1 MNNKTV
7 LGSYPGPVNGWF
19 SDKKKEA
26 DHKFRTVFYTPT
38 RGAFL
43 ALVRLNVFGL
53 ADLLNLPND
62 PRMSAAKKASAKGLI
77 DAFYTKWY
85 EKFGG
90 NRTAL
95 AEVIAKG
102 AKERAFGFN
111 IPLVKNLDFI
121 KKLKAAG
128 AIGGFNNKQIG
139 IGDPATGAVV
149 AGDVAASYPLLEV
162 VGTILASLATIFMGI
177 VTLKT
182 SNNSAPGT
190 GSGTGSGTDS
200 ADDLAKRNTGPQP
213 TEDTAGY
220 GLIGAAVLAALYF
233 GTQSKTPTRRR
244 TTIKK

>member
-1 MNNKTV
+1 MYNKTI
-7 LGSYPGPVNGWF
+7 LGSYPGPVNGWLEDRAH
-19 SDKKKEA
+19 ST
-26 DHKFRTVFYTPT
+26 RTALYTPT

-43 ALVRLNVFGL
+43 SLVRLNVFGL

-62 PRMSAAKKASAKGLI
+62 TRMSAAKRASAKPLV
-77 DAFYTKWY
+77 DAFYQKWY
-85 EKFGG
+85 DKFGG

-102 AKERAFGFN
+102 SKERAFGFN

-128 AIGGFNNKQIG
+128 AIGSVGGDQIG
-139 IGDPATGAVV
+139 IGGEPATDTGIALPVLKEVGKILGA
-149 AGDVAASYPLLEV
+149 
-162 VGTILASLATIFMGI
+162 LASIFAS
-177 VTLKT
+177 VVLLKR
-182 SNNSAPGT
+182 SSSDPST
-190 GSGTGSGTDS
+190 GDNRLIDNKDTT
-200 ADDLAKRNTGPQP
+200 PPP

-244 TTIKK
+244 RTVKK

>member
-1 MNNKTV
+1 MYNKTI

-26 DHKFRTVFYTPT
+26 AHKFRTVFYTPT

-43 ALVRLNVFGL
+43 SLVRLNVFGL

-62 PRMSAAKKASAKGLI
+62 TRMSAAKRASTKPLI
-77 DAFYTKWY
+77 DAFYQKWY
-85 EKFGG
+85 DKFGG

-139 IGDPATGAVV
+139 IGGGPAAAVS
-149 AGDVAASYPLLEV
+149 ADVIASYPLLEV

-177 VTLKT
+177 VMLKT
-182 SNNSAPGT
+182 SNDS

-200 ADDLAKRNTGPQP
+200 ADDLAKRNTGPPP

-220 GLIGAAVLAALYF
+220 GLIGVAVLAALYL
-233 GTQSKTPTRRR
+233 GTTSKTPTRRR

>member
-1 MNNKTV
+1 LV
-7 LGSYPGPVNGWF
+7 LIY
-19 SDKKKEA
+19 
-26 DHKFRTVFYTPT
+26 H
-38 RGAFL
+38 
-43 ALVRLNVFGL
+43 
-53 ADLLNLPND
+53 
-62 PRMSAAKKASAKGLI
+62 
-77 DAFYTKWY
+77 
-85 EKFGG
+85 
-90 NRTAL
+90 
-95 AEVIAKG
+95 
-102 AKERAFGFN
+102 
-111 IPLVKNLDFI
+111 LVKNLDFI

-190 GSGTGSGTDS
+190 GSGTDS

-220 GLIGAAVLAALYF
+220 GLIGVAVLAALYL
-233 GTQSKTPTRRR
+233 GTTSKTPTRRR

>member
-77 DAFYTKWY
+77 DAFYQKWY
-85 EKFGG
+85 DKFGG

-149 AGDVAASYPLLEV
+149 AGDVAASYPLLQV

-182 SNNSAPGT
+182 SNDSAP
-190 GSGTGSGTDS
+190 GTGSGTDS
-200 ADDLAKRNTGPQP
+200 ADYLAKRNTGPQP

-220 GLIGAAVLAALYF
+220 GLIGVAVLAALYL
-233 GTQSKTPTRRR
+233 GTTSKTPTRRR

>member
-62 PRMSAAKKASAKGLI
+62 PRMSAEKKAKAKVLV
-77 DAFYTKWY
+77 DAFYQKWY
-85 EKFGG
+85 DKFGG

-111 IPLVKNLDFI
+111 IPLSKKFRFYKKI
-121 KKLKAAG
+121 KSSW
-128 AIGGFNNKQIG
+128 
-139 IGDPATGAVV
+139 
-149 AGDVAASYPLLEV
+149 SYWW
-162 VGTILASLATIFMGI
+162 I
-177 VTLKT
+177 
-182 SNNSAPGT
+182 
-190 GSGTGSGTDS
+190 
-200 ADDLAKRNTGPQP
+200 
-213 TEDTAGY
+213 
-220 GLIGAAVLAALYF
+220 
-233 GTQSKTPTRRR
+233 
-244 TTIKK
+244 

>member
-1 MNNKTV
+1 M
-7 LGSYPGPVNGWF
+7 
-19 SDKKKEA
+19 
-26 DHKFRTVFYTPT
+26 FYTPT

-62 PRMSAAKKASAKGLI
+62 PRMSAEKKAKAKVLVDG
-77 DAFYTKWY
+77 FYQKWY
-85 EKFGG
+85 DKFGG

-111 IPLVKNLDFI
+111 IPLVKNLDFV
-121 KKLKAAG
+121 KNLKAAG
-128 AIGGFNNKQIG
+128 AIGNVPNNQVG
-139 IGDPATGAVV
+139 IGAAGETFIAVCKAALPVLV
-149 AGDVAASYPLLEV
+149 AI
-162 VGTILASLATIFMGI
+162 GTILKALVSIFKKPDG
-177 VTLKT
+177 TL
-182 SNNSAPGT
+182 P
-190 GSGTGSGTDS
+190 GTGSGTDS

-220 GLIGAAVLAALYF
+220 GLIGAAVLAALYL
-233 GTQSKTPTRRR
+233 GTTSKTPTRRR

>member
-1 MNNKTV
+1 MYTNKTI
-7 LGSYPGPVNGWF
+7 LGGHDQTVNGVVA
-19 SDKKKEA
+19 DKA
-26 DHKFRTVFYTPT
+26 RTVFFTPS

-43 ALVRLNVFGL
+43 GLVRINAFGL
-53 ADLLNLPND
+53 ADVLNVPND
-62 PRMSAAKKASAKGLI
+62 LRMSQSKRDQARPLVNAI
-77 DAFYTKWY
+77 YTKWY

-182 SNNSAPGT
+182 SNDSAP
-190 GSGTGSGTDS
+190 GTGSGTDS
-200 ADDLAKRNTGPQP
+200 ADYLAKRNTGPQP

>member
-62 PRMSAAKKASAKGLI
+62 PRMSAEKKAKAKVLVDG
-77 DAFYTKWY
+77 FYQKWY
-85 EKFGG
+85 DKFGG

-162 VGTILASLATIFMGI
+162 VGTILA
-177 VTLKT
+177 
-182 SNNSAPGT
+182 P
-190 GSGTGSGTDS
+190 GTGSGTDS
-200 ADDLAKRNTGPQP
+200 ADYLAKRNTGPQP

-220 GLIGAAVLAALYF
+220 GLIGVAVLAALYL
-233 GTQSKTPTRRR
+233 GTTSKTPTRRR